1 MDKEE
6 IMKRLGGNVTEE
18 ELMKLFSSKPKKQ
31 KKRQTHKG
39 ERAEDYMGQRE
50 PDRTFT
56 EDEIREFCTAARS
69 DRRDMWTCII
79 TMSGTGMRPFETLS
93 LKPFMLG
100 FPRAQFT
107 EIRGKQGKKREIPFH
122 DRLWAELHA
131 YIKEEKLERD
141 QILFDFNIRTLQRHV
156 KKYADEVGIKWIAT
170 PYSCRDYFA
179 TRFSAMRGEGLRPV
193 VILKAIMGHNLFPNE
208 RYVKITPEEKIEAV
222 NAVFKDLIL

>member
-1 MDKEE
+1 MEKEE
-6 IMKRLGGNVTEE
+6 ILEMLEGKVTEE
-18 ELMKLFSSKPKKQ
+18 DLAKLFATKSKSKK
-31 KKRQTHKG
+31 KKKSHKG
-39 ERAEDYMGQRE
+39 EKAEDYMGQRE

-56 EDEIREFCTAARS
+56 EGELREFCTVARS

-79 TMSGTGMRPFETLS
+79 TMTGTGMRPFETLS

-100 FPRAQFT
+100 FPRNQFT
-107 EIRGKQGKKREIPFH
+107 EIKGKQGKKREIPFH
-122 DRLWAELHA
+122 SRLWSELNT

-141 QILFDFNIRTLQRHV
+141 QVLFDFNIRTMQRHV
-156 KKYADEVGIKWIAT
+156 KKYAKEVNIKWIAT

-193 VILKAIMGHNLFPNE
+193 VILKSIMGHNLFPNE
-208 RYVKITPEEKIEAV
+208 RYVKITPEEKIDAV